1 MVGKHYIHTPD
12 NKVHGANMGPT
23 WVLSAP
29 DGPHVGPMNLAI
41 RDTLFTVAS
50 LTLDQSSYYPGANKI
65 HAKENTMHNKA
76 GITCT
81 CIIMYSIPDN
91 KVHGTWVLSAPDGPY
106 VGPMNFAIWD
116 VTVDLVTL

>member
-1 MVGKHYIHTPD
+1 MCIIYTPQIT
-12 NKVHGANMGPT
+12 KFMGPT
-23 WVLSAP
+23 WGQHGSCR
-29 DGPHVGPMNLAI
+29 PHVGPMNLAI

-50 LTLDQSSYYPGANKI
+50 LALDQSSYSAGANKI
-65 HAKENTMHNKA
+65 HAKENKMHNKA

-106 VGPMNFAIWD
+106 VGPMNFVIWD